1 MKKHALFVAIT
12 LASSLALA
20 GHDHDDDH
28 HHDEHKHEH
37 HDHDHKHEHE
47 HHEHGHD
54 HDDHKHEHD
63 HHGHDHDDVSL
74 EAHEHG
80 KAKLQL
86 LWEKNTLKL
95 DLDTP
100 AMNIFGFEGEPS
112 NAKQRKQMAEAKHE
126 LESFDHVFELEGVA
140 CDVRKHTLEEESHGH
155 HSDLNIST
163 TLNCGAP
170 KGKSVTLH
178 VELFEHF
185 PATHEVAVEWIVG
198 DKAGQATLTPDE
210 HHLVL
215 PAAK

>member
-20 GHDHDDDH
+20 GHDHDHDDDH

-37 HDHDHKHEHE
+37 HDHKHEHE

-163 TLNCGAP
+163 TLNCKAA